1 MMKNLRFPDTWTL
14 SSRQQTRDPS
24 PIPGVPPSLPSVP
37 RFVQLRPFFVTYTKV
52 LSKSSM
58 SRYYWLIGV
67 TSLTVDPLVIGELES
82 SDYVF
87 VCQQR
92 NLFRD
97 EMSSNETFP

>member
-1 MMKNLRFPDTWTL
+1 
-14 SSRQQTRDPS
+14 
-24 PIPGVPPSLPSVP
+24 
-37 RFVQLRPFFVTYTKV
+37 
-52 LSKSSM
+52 M